1 MNVGSMERILSVFP
15 KARFIHLLR
24 DGVDVVYSWSRL
36 EKYAGKVAAPARRW
50 KSAVTS
56 ARDFR
61 EQYPDCL
68 LEIRYENLCRDAES
82 TLRRVCSFIK
92 LSYKRHMLTR
102 SDHYSEMKT
111 AQSLSHY
118 ENVFESITTDS
129 IGKGRKNLNSEQKE
143 PTFNTPARGG
153 TDAVIGIKS
162 MRMRAIWYNYEGNM
176 V

>member
-1 MNVGSMERILSVFP
+1 
-15 KARFIHLLR
+15 
-24 DGVDVVYSWSRL
+24 
-36 EKYAGKVAAPARRW
+36 
-50 KSAVTS
+50 
-56 ARDFR
+56 
-61 EQYPDCL
+61 
-68 LEIRYENLCRDAES
+68 
-82 TLRRVCSFIK
+82 
-92 LSYKRHMLTR
+92 MLTR